1 MTAARDD
8 TLYWDKDLWQY
19 FQKVLEKKGFES
31 YLYCYQN
38 LQCQVYNLLLLN
50 WYLLGVEMNL
60 RHAHKTR
67 FWYLLRVFLKM
78 SDKHPVTFI
87 GEYPLSPPP
96 RVHSSGFT
104 MQRTLHLRDRALIYP
119 GHTNRHPFLL
129 QEGEILKVLYTSQH
143 F

>member
-1 MTAARDD
+1 M
-8 TLYWDKDLWQY
+8 
-19 FQKVLEKKGFES
+19 
-31 YLYCYQN
+31 
-38 LQCQVYNLLLLN
+38 
-50 WYLLGVEMNL
+50 

-67 FWYLLRVFLKM
+67 FWYILRVFLKM

-96 RVHSSGFT
+96 PVHSSGFT

-119 GHTNRHPFLL
+119 GHTKT
-129 QEGEILKVLYTSQH
+129 GILSYYKKVK